1 MVLKCRCSSSSRVNG
16 KGPLRLASVE
26 IWMAVINNESAKVFG
41 EGFQQKGVVW
51 ALSWKAV
58 EGKQWKSAAD
68 EKKKFQS
75 IPLFLRYV
83 SLDIPIMNIAIP
95 YTPLAWLLKEWDL
108 IQTALHW
115 QTKQLF
121 YGESFYGLPKGPQQ
135 ASTAQL
141 TNNFNSW
148 SVCKHRRM
156 CSSCFSISCILILL
170 SCTRRKSTGS
180 VWVSSKWWECNN
192 LQLSEM
198 TEISIWLASTVRE
211 QFKYTLSIVI
221 FDVTGKIPKDFSVF
235 EWCDLNALAFVVHLP
250 SSSVCETWISMQTQM
265 LTCFGSQQSLLIPCQ
280 QLQWFLFVF
289 YQTALSLSLSLF
301 SLWLCHVRR
310 VLGFCQFPKTITAV
324 CAVLHHCHSSNPDLE
339 KKIHFGC

>member
-1 MVLKCRCSSSSRVNG
+1 
-16 KGPLRLASVE
+16 
-26 IWMAVINNESAKVFG
+26 
-41 EGFQQKGVVW
+41 
-51 ALSWKAV
+51 
-58 EGKQWKSAAD
+58 
-68 EKKKFQS
+68 
-75 IPLFLRYV
+75 
-83 SLDIPIMNIAIP
+83 
-95 YTPLAWLLKEWDL
+95 
-108 IQTALHW
+108 
-115 QTKQLF
+115 
-121 YGESFYGLPKGPQQ
+121 
-135 ASTAQL
+135 
-141 TNNFNSW
+141 
-148 SVCKHRRM
+148 M

-289 YQTALSLSLSLF
+289 YQTALSLSL
-301 SLWLCHVRR
+301 
-310 VLGFCQFPKTITAV
+310 QFV
-324 CAVLHHCHSSNPDLE
+324 VVSC
-339 KKIHFGC
+339 